1 MGVPPVIILFNGIFS
16 INHPAIGIPP
26 FMETPM
32 WNSAPATPSA
42 RHRSL
47 PEVSPPIQKRT
58 CPQSDL
64 PEEKK
69 LQADSTQLKKQDTL
83 GTRHGYII
91 EWSTVGLRV
100 FVSTLIVFNYVIY
113 IYYYT

>member
-1 MGVPPVIILFNGIFS
+1 
-16 INHPAIGIPP
+16 
-26 FMETPM
+26 M

-113 IYYYT
+113 IYILLYIILYIYTLYIYTYIVYTYIYIHML